1 MQGGGG
7 YIIGE
12 KLRSGSAE
20 VKAALSRQGRYA
32 VVKDNMQVKE
42 VSIGT
47 DDRFVLC
54 FNPAQAGRDAI
65 IRTQL
70 VAQLEE
76 VIAGTDTLTAAER
89 ARIEGTLAGKPGL
102 KRFLRIT
109 PGGLLRID
117 KAKIK
122 TEANLDGKYL
132 LRCSDPH
139 LSAEDIAVGYKQL
152 LDVERG

>member
-32 VVKDNMQVKE
+32 TVRDNMQVKE
-42 VSIGT
+42 VSIGDAT
-47 DDRFVLC
+47 TGSCIC
-54 FNPAQAGRDAI
+54 FNPDQAERDAASAPSSSPSSK
-65 IRTQL
+65 RSS
-70 VAQLEE
+70 
-76 VIAGTDTLTAAER
+76 TDTDELSAAER
-89 ARIEGTLAGKPGL
+89 ARIEGTLSAKPGL

-117 KAKIK
+117 KA
-122 TEANLDGKYL
+122 EDQGRGEPRRQVPPAL
-132 LRCSDPH
+132 LRP
-139 LSAEDIAVGYKQL
+139 AA
-152 LDVERG
+152 